1 MADAGDK
8 GDKGKT
14 GNAEQA
20 RYWTEEAGPGWVR
33 DETVYDLML
42 TPFNDLLVERLGPRP
57 GERVLEVGCGFGST
71 ALALA
76 ARGAQVHGVDIAP
89 PMIRRAEE
97 RAAAHPHG
105 AGTPTPT
112 PTFAVGDAQ
121 EDDLG
126 GPYDA
131 VVSRFGIMFFGDPVR
146 AFANIGSSTRS
157 GGRLVFVCWQSVDRN
172 PWMQDAAIV
181 LRGLLE
187 NPPPPPPP
195 GAGPFA
201 FADTAYVHDVLTAA
215 GWRSVTHEAF
225 EPSIRMGGN
234 DGVAGAVEQALTSSM
249 ARALL
254 TQGDATLRERA
265 AAILHE
271 RFAAQAVDGVVRF
284 PSATWVFRAER

>member
-1 MADAGDK
+1 
-8 GDKGKT
+8 
-14 GNAEQA
+14 
-20 RYWTEEAGPGWVR
+20 VR
-33 DETVYDLML
+33 DEVVYDLML
-42 TPFNDLLVERLGPRP
+42 TPFNEVLVDRLDPRP
-57 GERVLEVGCGFGST
+57 GERILEIGCGFGST

-76 ARGAQVHGVDIAP
+76 GRGAMVHGVDIAP
-89 PMIRRAEE
+89 PMIRRAAE
-97 RAAAHPHG
+97 RAAGLPADRSGPV
-105 AGTPTPT
+105 

-121 EDDLG
+121 EDALG

-131 VVSRFGIMFFGDPVR
+131 VVSRFGVMFFADPVR
-146 AFANIGSSTRS
+146 AFTNIASATRP
-157 GGRLVFVCWQSVDRN
+157 GGRLVFVCWQTVDRN
-172 PWMQDAAIV
+172 PWMQDAAVV

-201 FADTAYVHDVLTAA
+201 FADTTFVRDVLTAA

-254 TQGDATLRERA
+254 AQGDATLRERA

-284 PSATWVFRAER
+284 PSATWVVRAER